1 MRPSLVVDPR
11 PHSLTDTAA
20 PQDHGA
26 TVEPVV
32 LAQLTVR
39 TGTIF
44 SGQVSCQGRSV
55 RGEDWDALGLQFSND
70 PNAQVTNTWQT
81 GH

>member
-1 MRPSLVVDPR
+1 M
-11 PHSLTDTAA
+11 

-26 TVEPVV
+26 TEEPVV
-32 LAQLTVR
+32 VAQLTVR

-55 RGEDWDALGLQFSND
+55 RGEDWDAIGLQFSND
-70 PNAQVTNTWQT
+70 PNAVVTNAWQT